1 MNQSR
6 RILIA
11 VALVV
16 LIAGV
21 VLGIDALRRANAAR
35 STTWPPTTTTPL
47 PAGSIPIYF
56 NGTLVGGFAPGD
68 LEKLQKASFTD
79 SAENKPQEGWLLRD
93 ILLLY
98 IPADRLS
105 PETRVVVSSSSRQKS
120 AELTWSEVQQPANQ
134 VMFDLSN
141 RGTLKLVSLLPR
153 LDERDEWVQD
163 SDRIEV
169 SQP

>member
-11 VALVV
+11 AALIV
-16 LIAGV
+16 LIVGA
-21 VLGIDALRRANAAR
+21 VLGIDALRRASATRPAA
-35 STTWPPTTTTPL
+35 WPPTTTTPL

-56 NGTLVGGFAPGD
+56 NDTLVGGFAPGD
-68 LEKLQKASFTD
+68 LEKLQKAQFTD

-98 IPADRLS
+98 IPADQLQAG
-105 PETRVVVSSSSRQKS
+105 TRIVVSSSSRQKS
-120 AELTWSEVQQPANQ
+120 AELTWAEVQEPANQ

-141 RGTLKLVSLLPR
+141 RGTLKLISLLPE